1 VAFVT
6 SGTRDATSTDIQ
18 DYHDFV
24 ASQAAGEPILAALG
38 TTWKAIAA
46 TDAAQSAR
54 TNSGTTGVGTPIY
67 LLDGSSSPLVNSHDD
82 LWDGTIDKPFN
93 VDQHGVLDV
102 LFRQVWTGSDPN
114 GLGAFGPSELGFEES
129 PLTGSTTAT
138 DTGWIALQGLGS
150 TAVRSMYAVSGPLT
164 AVPEPSSAIL
174 CLGLVG
180 LGLAGRRR
188 LKNSK

>member
-46 TDAAQSAR
+46 TGGAPSAR
-54 TNSGTTGVGTPIY
+54 TNSGTTGVGLPIY
-67 LLDGSSSPLVNSHDD
+67 LLDGSSSPLVNDSDD
-82 LWDGTIDKPFN
+82 LWDGTIDKDFS
-93 VDQHGVLDV
+93 VDQHGFLDSITR
-102 LFRQVWTGSDPN
+102 FVWTGSDP
-114 GLGAFGPSELGFEES
+114 LGAWTFFNPVLGLNRMGQTTVTDSRWISVPGVISTELR
-129 PLTGSTTAT
+129 
-138 DTGWIALQGLGS
+138 GL
-150 TAVRSMYAVSGPLT
+150 YAVSGPLT
-164 AVPEPSSAIL
+164 AVPEPSAIL